1 MKITKLTKLLISF
14 MGGGKI
20 DFPTRHLRE
29 VEIEGDDLDGG
40 GGGQEEVDVVKQHI
54 DNVVL
59 NIKESNYEG
68 YYVNSVKYKTD
79 LNIAPVPISEIP
91 KEYIIGDINNFDYV
105 LIDEYT
111 IDEND
116 EESGPTYILL
126 TNEQLQY
133 YNNKFV
139 NNSFKDFIISTLNI
153 SDLSSVFEEYNF
165 DGNYFSEVIAMNKE
179 DFKFFVGLIDE
190 TTQSGTG
197 VILDDLDVNYFNAL
211 DALGYTFYTIF
222 NNNETRKIFSSH
234 INYGNN
240 TTLGNLQL
248 LPEKSQNRKGDI
260 VLNDKTYIIYDNN
273 KIS

>member
-1 MKITKLTKLLISF
+1 MKVTKLTKLLISF

-20 DFPTRHLRE
+20 DFPTRHLRD
-29 VEIEGDDLDGG
+29 VEIEGDGLDGG
-40 GGGQEEVDVVKQHI
+40 GGGQEEVDVVKQYI

-59 NIKESNYEG
+59 NLKESNHESD
-68 YYVNSVKYKTD
+68 YVDLIKYKTD

-91 KEYIIGDINNFDYV
+91 EKYLIGDINNFDYV
-105 LIDEYT
+105 LIDEFT

-116 EESGPTYILL
+116 EESGPTFVLL

-133 YNNKFV
+133 YNNKFI

-165 DGNYFSEVIAMNKE
+165 DGNDFSEVIAMNKE

-197 VILDDLDVNYFNAL
+197 VILDDLDVKYLGAI
-211 DALGYTFYTIF
+211 DSMGYTFYTIF
-222 NNNETRKIFSSH
+222 NNNETRKIFYSG
-234 INYGNN
+234 INYGSAAN
-240 TTLGNLQL
+240 LGSLQL
-248 LPEKSQNRKGDI
+248 GAEKSQNRKVDI
-260 VLNDKTYIIYDNN
+260 VLNDKTYIVYDKN